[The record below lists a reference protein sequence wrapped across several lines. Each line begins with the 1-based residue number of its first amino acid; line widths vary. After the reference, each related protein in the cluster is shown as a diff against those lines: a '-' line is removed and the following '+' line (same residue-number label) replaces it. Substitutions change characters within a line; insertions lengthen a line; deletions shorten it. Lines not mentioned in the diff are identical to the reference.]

1 MTGWDSSEVEPG
13 AGELRSSAADRLRG
27 GGFEAA
33 IVCVGLA
40 LLVWLVFGQT
50 LRHDFVNYDDD
61 AYVYQNPVVIGGLAR
76 GGVPW
81 ALTFGGIGH
90 WHPLTWFSH
99 MLDYELF
106 GLWAGGH
113 HLTSV
118 VLHAGAA
125 VLLFLALKEL
135 TGSIWRSALVAA
147 VFAIHPQRVESVA
160 WIAERKDVLSGLFF
174 MATMLAYAR
183 YVRAAPS
190 RTRYTLVVLLFALGL
205 MSKGMLVTLP
215 FVLLLLDYWPL
226 KRLHFDE
233 IGSLAQPETRA
244 RVWRLMAEKI
254 PLFVLSAGSCVMT
267 LLSPEK
273 VAAAEQL
280 PLLARLANAVV
291 SYVVYLKQMIYPAGL
306 TLPYFDPPGGF
317 TIWQVIGALALLI
330 AISAI
335 ALASSRKH
343 PYLLVGWLWYVGM
356 MLPVVGLVQIS
367 YYARADRYTYLPQ
380 IGLYLIVIWGAADL
394 LGRWRAARYVAPITA
409 LLLLVALIPRAHA
422 QAALWRNSHTLWSHA
437 LKLNPSNH
445 VAHNNLGLVLGSNGD
460 LDTALTHFRRA
471 LEIRPT
477 YVEAINNIGTT
488 LSRMGRM
495 REAAVEYEKAVELR
509 PDLPEMQNN
518 LATAL
523 AQSGRVRESIPHF
536 RKAVE
541 LAPQFAGAHANL
553 GNALLRLGQV
563 HDALPHLRRGVELS
577 PNPDARQLDALA
589 AACAETGD
597 FAAAVQTAS
606 RAMDEARATGDAP
619 LASEI
624 EQRLSRYRERQPAGN
639 R

>member
-1 MTGWDSSEVEPG
+1 MTQRDSSEVERE
-13 AGELRSSAADRLRG
+13 AEELRSATADRFRG
-27 GGFEAA
+27 GGFKAA

-61 AYVYQNPVVIGGLAR
+61 AYVYQNPAVMGGLTR
-76 GGVPW
+76 GGVRW

-90 WHPLTWFSH
+90 WHPVTWFSH
-99 MLDYELF
+99 MLDYQLF

-118 VLHAGAA
+118 ILHAAAA
-125 VLLFLALKEL
+125 VLLFLALKEM

-174 MATMLAYAR
+174 IATIFAYTR

-190 RTRYTLVVLLFALGL
+190 LARYAVVVVLFALGL

-226 KRLHFDE
+226 QRLRLE
-233 IGSLAQPETRA
+233 TVGAIAQPEVRA
-244 RVWRLMAEKI
+244 RLWRLIAEKI
-254 PLFVLSAGSCVMT
+254 PLFVLSAMSVIMT
-267 LLSPEK
+267 TLSPEK

-280 PLLARLANAVV
+280 PLMTRLSSAFV
-291 SYVVYLKQMIYPAGL
+291 SYVIYMKQMIYPAGL

-317 TIWQVIGALALLI
+317 PLWHVIGAVALLI
-330 AISAI
+330 AISAV
-335 ALASSRKH
+335 ALASWRKH
-343 PYLLVGWLWYVGM
+343 PYLLVGWLWYIGM
-356 MLPVVGLVQIS
+356 MVPVIGVVQIS

-380 IGLYLIVIWGAADL
+380 IGLYVIVIWGAADL
-394 LGRWRAARYVAPITA
+394 LGRWRAGRYVGPIAA

-422 QAALWRNSHTLWSHA
+422 QTSLWRDSQTLWTHA
-437 LKLNPSNH
+437 LKVDPDNY
-445 VAHNNLGLVLGSNGD
+445 VAHNNLGLFVGSNGN
-460 LDTALTHFRRA
+460 LETALTHFRRA
-471 LEIRPT
+471 LEIRPM
-477 YVEAINNIGTT
+477 YVEAVNNIGTA
-488 LSRMGRM
+488 LSRMGRT
-495 REAAVEYEKAVELR
+495 REAIVEYEKALELR

-523 AQSGRVRESIPHF
+523 AQSGRVGESIPHF
-536 RKAVE
+536 RKALE
-541 LAPQFAGAHANL
+541 LSPQFAGAHANL
-553 GNALLRLGQV
+553 GSALLLAG
-563 HDALPHLRRGVELS
+563 DADEALPHLRRAVELT
-577 PNPDARQLDALA
+577 PNPDARQLDTLA
-589 AACAETGD
+589 AAQAESGD
-597 FAAAVQTAS
+597 FAAAVGTAT
-606 RAMDEARATGDAP
+606 RAAELARASGDAS
-619 LASEI
+619 LASGL
-624 EQRLSRYRERQPAGN
+624 EQRLSRYRQRQPAGN